1 MKKLGVLFISVFI
14 FFQSMSQSGQ
24 FGLQVSPL
32 TTIVS
37 KNNVSYSSDVNLK
50 PDLNFS
56 TLSVGYKIGINYSY
70 MFKNNWALTPSFS
83 YSMLP
88 YAFKQNFSNNTSISS
103 YTEKLRYGSFELSLI
118 GNKYFKINDNLLFG
132 VKLGVGYASNNLM
145 SISSSGFAMGNSSD
159 SFSEISTANW
169 DSKRTFTPRIIA
181 GLSLT
186 KITKNNRR
194 FEFALT
200 YNYSFNQVS
209 PYTMDRTINGKRY
222 VATLS
227 PALSSL
233 NFEFTYYFKPFNCKK
248 K

>member
-1 MKKLGVLFISVFI
+1 MKKLCFLLISVFI

-24 FGLQVSPL
+24 FGILISPL

-37 KNNVSYSSDVNLK
+37 KNNVSYSSDVTLK
-50 PDLNFS
+50 PDLKLS
-56 TLSVGYKIGINYSY
+56 TFAVGYKIGINYSY
-70 MFKNNWALTPSFS
+70 MFKNNWALTPSLS

-88 YAFKQNFSNNTSISS
+88 YAFKQNFSTNTGKSS
-103 YTEKLRYGSFELSLI
+103 FTEKLRYGSFELSMI
-118 GNKYFKINDNLLFG
+118 GTKYFEINENLLFG
-132 VKLGVGYASNNLM
+132 VKLGAGCATNNLM
-145 SISSSGFAMGNSSD
+145 SISTSGFAIGNTSD
-159 SFSEISTANW
+159 SFSEISTANF
-169 DSKRTFTPRIIA
+169 DSKRTFTPKIIA
-181 GLSLT
+181 GISLT
-186 KITKNNRR
+186 KVTKHNRR

-209 PYTMDRTINGKRY
+209 PYTMDRTINGQRY

-227 PALSSL
+227 PALSTI